1 VHKCGSLLCGI
12 YMLCALSMEMP
23 SKTQEYNYANI
34 LSQIVLITT
43 YLSTMILAVGESGDA
58 GADKV
63 EYTMLGL
70 QAGMMV
76 YLIYISSTKLYEMVQ
91 QSKKE
96 VAAEFAEDA
105 EAGMILAFRFFD
117 QDGSQTINLSE
128 FHGVTTVVGVEFT
141 KLERQACRY

>member
-1 VHKCGSLLCGI
+1 
-12 YMLCALSMEMP
+12 M
-23 SKTQEYNYANI
+23 NI
-34 LSQIVLITT
+34 LANQ
-43 YLSTMILAVGESGDA
+43 
-58 GADKV
+58 
-63 EYTMLGL
+63 ML
-70 QAGMMV
+70 Q
-76 YLIYISSTKLYEMVQ
+76 VQ

-141 KLERQACRY
+141 KLERRALCGFVEDNHLSSSAKVVGIQADLEDMGVDCTGQTTYEDFEAAVLQIDMARCGVGINL